1 MGKQILLTISIL
13 VSNRP
18 DTVRKCLDSIKP
30 LLEEVPSE
38 LILVDTGCGEQ
49 VRGIIEEYTDNIIDF
64 EWCRDFAKARNAGLK
79 KAKGKWFL
87 FLDDDEWFED
97 TGEIIEFFRSG
108 EYRNYGF
115 AVYTQ
120 RNYLDL
126 EGSVFSDLLVGRMTK
141 LEPDVKFIYSIHEC
155 FNRVKGKT
163 KKFQAYVHHYG
174 YAYRTPK
181 DARAH
186 SLRNIS
192 LLLEEHKAD
201 PGNMKHTL
209 QLAQEYNAIDEYSK
223 SLEMS
228 VEGIGLFRQGKI
240 DNEYFLAS
248 LFANEINCY
257 MELYRY
263 DEAIEKGEQYLRE
276 EKADKMV
283 KAMIAGDLA
292 VAYMERG
299 ELEKALKNAEY
310 YWKIYQDY
318 LVDDESFL
326 GFETTITNK
335 CFEQRNRSIVL
346 GNGMRAAIE
355 SGKAEVADRWFRSF
369 DWKEPQLFVNNEMLK
384 SLIERMPQAEGEER
398 EIYRKMCDVLL
409 EREEL
414 EGFLVQ
420 TISDCC
426 KKPEDFTER
435 IRTLSV
441 YGDLKSKHWFF
452 RLAEIVTAAFL
463 PEAGNGKEPAEE
475 VPAAPRLSGEVAD
488 LAACVWERPEQGIY
502 AVKTYSMLEAV
513 ERLGG
518 DNREIL
524 EAVPFYRWKKGM
536 EKYFEKFSWEEAD
549 WWNERF
555 TAILEEGSARLRVWK
570 GLYSLAGAVREGGRW
585 EKEGLGR
592 AMESGQVSPG
602 AGGLPGAGKGLPGD
616 GDGTEESKAGEKAI
630 RFIME
635 KLGEYAA
642 CQKALCESIYQ
653 GEVIAR
659 NPDML
664 PEEYQGAY
672 LISDFLRLAEAG
684 EYGGA
689 VTAIRQVRKLLSGLD
704 KVVKPCLQWIDG
716 ELKRQEQE
724 SRQAAGEF
732 QVLARQIKARLRA
745 FMDAGQHEA
754 ALAVARQMEPLLPG
768 DEEIRRIIEKLG

>member
-1 MGKQILLTISIL
+1 MGRQILLTISIL

-49 VRGIIEEYTDNIIDF
+49 VRQIIEEYTDQIIDF

-87 FLDDDEWFED
+87 FLDDDEWFEN
-97 TGEIIEFFRSG
+97 TEEIIDFFLSE
-108 EYRNYGF
+108 EYKNYGF

-126 EGSVFSDLLVGRMTK
+126 EGSVYSDLLVGRMTK

-155 FNRVKGKT
+155 FNRVRGKT

-192 LLLEEHKAD
+192 LLLEEHAAA

-209 QLAQEYNAIDEYSK
+209 QLAQEYNAIQEYSK

-240 DNEYFLAS
+240 DNEYFLSS

-263 DEAIEKGEQYLRE
+263 DEAVRKGEEYLKE
-276 EKADKMV
+276 AKADKMV

-292 VAYMERG
+292 VAYMEQ
-299 ELEKALKNAEY
+299 ENLEKVLENSNR
-310 YWKIYQDY
+310 YWEIYQDY

-335 CFEQRNRSIVL
+335 CFEQQNRSVVL
-346 GNGMRAAIE
+346 GNGIRAAIGL
-355 SGKAEVADRWFRSF
+355 GKAEMADKWFRSF
-369 DWKEPQLFVNNEMLK
+369 DWKEPQLFVSNEMIK
-384 SLIERMPQAEGEER
+384 TLIERMPQAEGEEHR
-398 EIYRKMCDVLL
+398 IYVEMCQTLL

-414 EGFLVQ
+414 EDFVVQ

-426 KKPEDFTER
+426 RKQEDLEDR
-435 IRTLSV
+435 VKSLSA
-441 YGDLKSKHWFF
+441 YRDIQSGHWFF

-463 PEAGNGKEPAEE
+463 PKNERKEEAS
-475 VPAAPRLSGEVAD
+475 LSGDMAD
-488 LAACVWERPEQGIY
+488 MAALVWERPEQCMY
-502 AVKTYSMLEAV
+502 SVKTYSMLEAV
-513 ERLGG
+513 EKLGG
-518 DNREIL
+518 DNRAIL
-524 EAVPFYRWKKGM
+524 ETVPFYLWKKGI
-536 EKYFEKFSWEEAD
+536 EKYFVKFSWEEVD
-549 WWNERF
+549 WWNRQF
-555 TAILEEGSARLRVWK
+555 TTILREGSVHLLVWK
-570 GLYSLAGAVREGGRW
+570 GLYSLACATKEVNRW
-585 EKEGLGR
+585 EKER
-592 AMESGQVSPG
+592 KSSQDTS
-602 AGGLPGAGKGLPGD
+602 LPGQLADTAKQ
-616 GDGTEESKAGEKAI
+616 EEDSSKVVSK
-630 RFIME
+630 IME
-635 KLGEYAA
+635 TLEEYAS
-642 CQKALCESIYQ
+642 CQKILCERIYRP
-653 GEVIAR
+653 ELISEA
-659 NPDML
+659 PDML

-672 LISDFLRLAEAG
+672 LISCFLTQAEEGNYG
-684 EYGGA
+684 EA
-689 VTAIRQVRKLLSGLD
+689 VAAIRQVRKLLPGLN
-704 KVVKPCLQWIDG
+704 KVLKPCLQWIDG
-716 ELKRQEQE
+716 QLKRQEQE

-732 QVLARQIKARLRA
+732 QVLARQIKIKLRGL
-745 FMDAGQHEA
+745 MNSGQYEA
-754 ALAVARQMEPLLPG
+754 ALAIARQMETLLPG
-768 DEEIRRIIEKLG
+768 DEELQEMIQRLS

>member
-1 MGKQILLTISIL
+1 M
-13 VSNRP
+13 
-18 DTVRKCLDSIKP
+18 
-30 LLEEVPSE
+30 
-38 LILVDTGCGEQ
+38 
-49 VRGIIEEYTDNIIDF
+49 
-64 EWCRDFAKARNAGLK
+64 
-79 KAKGKWFL
+79 
-87 FLDDDEWFED
+87 
-97 TGEIIEFFRSG
+97 
-108 EYRNYGF
+108 
-115 AVYTQ
+115 
-120 RNYLDL
+120 
-126 EGSVFSDLLVGRMTK
+126 
-141 LEPDVKFIYSIHEC
+141 
-155 FNRVKGKT
+155 
-163 KKFQAYVHHYG
+163 
-174 YAYRTPK
+174 
-181 DARAH
+181 
-186 SLRNIS
+186 
-192 LLLEEHKAD
+192 
-201 PGNMKHTL
+201 
-209 QLAQEYNAIDEYSK
+209 
-223 SLEMS
+223 
-228 VEGIGLFRQGKI
+228 
-240 DNEYFLAS
+240 
-248 LFANEINCY
+248 
-257 MELYRY
+257 
-263 DEAIEKGEQYLRE
+263 
-276 EKADKMV
+276 
-283 KAMIAGDLA
+283 
-292 VAYMERG
+292 
-299 ELEKALKNAEY
+299 
-310 YWKIYQDY
+310 
-318 LVDDESFL
+318 
-326 GFETTITNK
+326 
-335 CFEQRNRSIVL
+335 
-346 GNGMRAAIE
+346 
-355 SGKAEVADRWFRSF
+355 
-369 DWKEPQLFVNNEMLK
+369 NNEMLK

-463 PEAGNGKEPAEE
+463 GEAGNGKEPAEE
-475 VPAAPRLSGEVAD
+475 VSAASRLSGEVAD
-488 LAACVWERPEQGIY
+488 LAACVWERPEQGMY

-518 DNREIL
+518 DNREVL

-602 AGGLPGAGKGLPGD
+602 AGGLPGAGNGLPGD
-616 GDGTEESKAGEKAI
+616 GDGAEESKAEKAI

-689 VTAIRQVRKLLSGLD
+689 VTAIRQVRKLLPGLD

-732 QVLARQIKARLRA
+732 QVLARQIKMKLRGL
-745 FMDAGQHEA
+745 MNAGQYEA
-754 ALAVARQMEPLLPG
+754 ALSVARQMEALLPG
-768 DEEIRRIIEKLG
+768 DEEIRGIIEKLG

>member
-1 MGKQILLTISIL
+1 MSRPILLTISIL
-13 VSNRP
+13 ISNRP
-18 DTVRKCLDSIKP
+18 DTVRKCLDSVKP
-30 LLEEVPSE
+30 LLASVPSE

-49 VRGIIEEYTDNIIDF
+49 VRAIIEEYTDHIIDF

-79 KAKGKWFL
+79 KARGQWFL

-97 TGEIIEFFRSG
+97 TTELSEFFNSG
-108 EYRNYGF
+108 EYKKYGF
-115 AVYTQ
+115 GVYTQ

-126 EGSVFSDLLVGRMTK
+126 EGSVYSDLLVGRMTR
-141 LEPDVKFIYSIHEC
+141 LAPDVEFMYSIHEC
-155 FNRVKGKT
+155 FNVVRGKT
-163 KKFQAYVHHYG
+163 KKFHAYVHHYG

-209 QLAQEYNAIDEYSK
+209 QLAQEYNAIEEYSK

-228 VEGIGLFRQGKI
+228 VEGIGMFRQGKV

-263 DEAIEKGEQYLRE
+263 DEAIEKGEQYLKE
-276 EKADKMV
+276 PKADKMV

-355 SGKAEVADRWFRSF
+355 LGKAETADRWFWSF

-384 SLIERMPQAEGEER
+384 SLIERMPQAEREER
-398 EIYRKMCDVLL
+398 QTYVKMCDTLL
-409 EREEL
+409 QREEL
-414 EGFLVQ
+414 ENFLVQ

-426 KKPEDFTER
+426 KKQEDFGDR
-435 IRTLSV
+435 IKTLSA
-441 YGDLKSKHWFF
+441 YGDIESKHWFF
-452 RLAEIVTAAFL
+452 RLVEIVTAAFL
-463 PEAGNGKEPAEE
+463 PMGGNREDSEGAAE
-475 VPAAPRLSGEVAD
+475 LSGNVTD
-488 LAACVWERPEQGIY
+488 LAACVWEKPEESIY

-518 DNREIL
+518 DNRQIL
-524 EAVPFYRWKKGM
+524 EAVPFSRWKKAM

-555 TAILEEGSARLRVWK
+555 VSILEEESARLLVWK
-570 GLYSLAGAVREGGRW
+570 GLYSLAGATREADRWEREGRP
-585 EKEGLGR
+585 
-592 AMESGQVSPG
+592 AMAQWKGMPDASLSSVSGGNAPN
-602 AGGLPGAGKGLPGD
+602 K
-616 GDGTEESKAGEKAI
+616 TGETGNAVKS
-630 RFIME
+630 IMAALE
-635 KLGEYAA
+635 EYAF
-642 CQKALCESIYQ
+642 CQKTLCERIFRP
-653 GEVIAR
+653 EVISQT
-659 NPDML
+659 PDML

-672 LISDFLRLAEAG
+672 LISDFLTQSEEG
-684 EYGGA
+684 NYGGA
-689 VTAIRQVRKLLSGLD
+689 VAALKEIRKLLPGLD
-704 KVVKPCLQWIDG
+704 KVIKPCLQWIDG

-732 QVLARQIKARLRA
+732 QVLARQIKMKLRGLLN
-745 FMDAGQHEA
+745 AGQYEA
-754 ALAVARQMEPLLPG
+754 ALSVAKQMEPLLPG
-768 DEEIRRIIEKLG
+768 DEEIRRIIEQLGG

>member
-79 KAKGKWFL
+79 KARGKWFL

-228 VEGIGLFRQGKI
+228 LDGIGLFRQGKI

-263 DEAIEKGEQYLRE
+263 DEAIEKGERYLRE

-318 LVDDESFL
+318 LVDDEAFL

-355 SGKAEVADRWFRSF
+355 SGKAEVAERWFQSF

-426 KKPEDFTER
+426 KKQEELAER
-435 IRTLSV
+435 VKTLSV
-441 YGDLKSKHWFF
+441 YGDVKSKHWFF

-463 PEAGNGKEPAEE
+463 PEAGNGKDPAEE
-475 VPAAPRLSGEVAD
+475 VPAASRLSGEVAD

-555 TAILEEGSARLRVWK
+555 TSILEEGSSRLLVWN
-570 GLYSLAGAVREGGRW
+570 GLYSLAGATKEAGRW
-585 EKEGLGR
+585 EKERMGKAA
-592 AMESGQVSPG
+592 AMQGN
-602 AGGLPGAGKGLPGD
+602 GGLAAPLPGVSGGTAD
-616 GDGTEESKAGEKAI
+616 GQTEKDGKTIKAI
-630 RFIME
+630 ME
-635 KLGEYAA
+635 ALEEYAS
-642 CQKALCESIYQ
+642 CQKVLCKRMYRP
-653 GEVIAR
+653 EVIAQM
-659 NPDML
+659 PDML

-672 LISDFLRLAEAG
+672 LMSDFLAQSEEG
-684 EYGGA
+684 NYGGA
-689 VTAIRQVRKLLSGLD
+689 VAALKEIRKLLPGLD
-704 KVVKPCLQWIDG
+704 RVIKPCLQWIDG